1 MVGKKTS
8 ARLTFPRTI
17 PGHVYLA
24 RPRNLVLSDGTPATG
39 NIGFERKSS
48 MVAVGFLC
56 PDEHHGF
63 KHAVTLPHCLV
74 NRLISSVLR
83 SITSGGGG

>member
-1 MVGKKTS
+1 
-8 ARLTFPRTI
+8 
-17 PGHVYLA
+17 
-24 RPRNLVLSDGTPATG
+24 
-39 NIGFERKSS
+39 

-74 NRLISSVLR
+74 NRLISSPRDPSHLE
-83 SITSGGGG
+83 GGKVIRDEPRIVSRPQRTIRHLL